1 MVPWWQ
7 NNTDKMNEMQKFIL
21 YCGDVLTFKQTTL
34 DPKISLMLK
43 RMLVPTSDFFPILLV
58 IISYP
63 WEGNGNP
70 LQYSCLENPMDRG
83 AWWATVH
90 GSQSVGHD

>member
-43 RMLVPTSDFFPILLV
+43 RMLVPTSDFFL
-58 IISYP
+58 SY
-63 WEGNGNP
+63 
-70 LQYSCLENPMDRG
+70 
-83 AWWATVH
+83 
-90 GSQSVGHD
+90 